1 MIQFKKL
8 LPVFVAAFTAFSVST
23 PAISAPSEQTSQII
37 TRTASNAN
45 QVTARL
51 SKNLYRQ
58 EQVQVPYTV
67 QVPYQVEETYTV
79 DVPYTVSVPYTDYET
94 EYRDEYRCEN
104 VTRYRDEQ
112 RCENVTRYRNE
123 QRCENR
129 TEYRNECRT
138 EQQCYLVPGD
148 SGQCRDVTECGTNAQ
163 GQQICK
169 TRRVCDGGSGPTQR
183 CENKQVCQQV
193 PYTRNECRNVQVPYT
208 DRECRTERVPYTDQQ
223 CGNVRVPYQ
232 REVTRYRNET
242 KYRKENRTRTVTKY
256 RDEQKCCKTETQTVF
271 DRQLQFQV
279 NVSFPQGAVLIGNE
293 TETLQ
298 VTLTSA
304 QPGQVSVVTVDSLY
318 GYKVISQSQTGE
330 VINVQLGLTPL
341 FDASNAGVN
350 SLRDLQVVY
359 SPLLNQ
365 FVVSFK
371 DSVNNVKVQTSS
383 QIEVRDLATDALIEQ
398 DIASSLANG
407 KTGLVV
413 QTQIPSYSKIRA
425 VVKTTRVGSVVANG
439 QIQFTSQAVYDRRV
453 LTSEDI
459 QILSDSSKV
468 ILTSPASDGMNAYI
482 KLNDTTEKFSEV
494 STQYVLSLF
503 EVKNGKVRSI
513 NTPQTVSREQAEA
526 ANGEVTLAKL
536 LGSKASSI
544 LKAGA
549 VIRTQIEVKRS
560 VSSSNLNDPT
570 RFTVSVDT
578 YIQ

>member
-1 MIQFKKL
+1 MIRFKNL
-8 LPVFVAAFTAFSVST
+8 LPVFVAVITALSVST
-23 PAISAPSEQTSQII
+23 TANSAPSEQTSQVI

-45 QVTARL
+45 QATARL
-51 SKNLYRQ
+51 SKNLYKQ

-129 TEYRNECRT
+129 TDYRNECRN
-138 EQQCYLVPGD
+138 EQQCYLVPGEP
-148 SGQCRDVTECGTNAQ
+148 GQCRDVTECGTNAQ

-169 TRRVCDGGSGPTQR
+169 TRQVCDGGSGPSQR

-208 DRECRTERVPYTDQQ
+208 DRECRTERVAYTDQQ

-232 REVTRYRNET
+232 REVTRYRDET

-279 NVSFPQGAVLIGNE
+279 VVSFPQGATLVGNE
-293 TETLQ
+293 TETLKI
-298 VTLTSA
+298 TLTSA
-304 QPGQVSVVTVDSLY
+304 QPGQVSVATVDSLY
-318 GYKVISQSQTGE
+318 GYKVISQSQSGE

-341 FDASNAGVN
+341 FDASNAGSN
-350 SLRDLQVVY
+350 SLKDLQVVY

-365 FVVSFK
+365 FVVSFR
-371 DSVNNVKVQTSS
+371 DSVNHVKVQSSS

-398 DIASSLANG
+398 GIASSLANG

-413 QTQIPSYSKIRA
+413 QAQIPSYSKIRA
-425 VVKTTRVGSVVANG
+425 VVKTTRAGSVVANG
-439 QIQFTSQAVYDRRV
+439 QIEFTSQAVYDRRI

-468 ILTSPASDGMNAYI
+468 ILTAPASDSMNAYI

-494 STQYVLSLF
+494 ATKYVLSLY

-549 VIRTQIEVKRS
+549 VIRTQVEVKRS
-560 VSSSNLNDPT
+560 VSSSNLSNPT
-570 RFTVSVDT
+570 PFNVSVDT